1 MKSNFIMFI
10 VVLMTTILT
19 TSCGYERIDAGYE
32 GIKVNLYG
40 NSKGV
45 DDISLVT
52 GAVWY
57 NPITENVFEY
67 PTFVQTVDYPPFEI
81 NSKDGSKFTV
91 DPSALIKIKDGETPK
106 VFRKYRKDLEDV
118 INETLYVLI
127 KDAARNEFNNYNAD
141 EIVSNRSAVDKSF
154 EDKVR
159 TALEYEG
166 FELEQLTPGIKYP
179 ASYEEAINAKNNAI
193 QRKLQIDN
201 EVAVAKAEAEKLLV
215 AAKAEAEAN
224 RLREQALTPAILEKM
239 WIEKW
244 SGEVPTVITGNNT
257 STFLDLDKVR
267 RK

>member
-1 MKSNFIMFI
+1 MKSKFI
-10 VVLMTTILT
+10 VGLLALFMMVGLS
-19 TSCGYERIDAGYE
+19 SCGYERIDAGYE

-40 NSKGV
+40 SDKGV

-57 NPITENVFEY
+57 NPWTEDVFEY
-67 PTFVQTVDYPPFEI
+67 PTFVQTVDYAPFEI

-106 VFRKYRKDLEDV
+106 VFRKYRKDLSEV
-118 INETLYVLI
+118 ITGTLYVLI
-127 KDAARNEFNNYNAD
+127 KDAARIEFNNYNAD

-159 TALEYEG
+159 LALESEG

-179 ASYEEAINAKNNAI
+179 DSYEAAINAKNNAI

-244 SGEVPTVITGNNT
+244 DGHLPQYGTVPTLFKDIT
-257 STFLDLDKVR
+257 K
-267 RK
+267 